1 MDKLNPGDVLEERYT
16 VVRAI
21 AEGGMSAV
29 YEVKDSRLPGRLVAK
44 QMRPSMLGQ
53 SMERAQLEQLFRREA
68 EVLSKLSHP
77 FLPKVTDYFES
88 DGRRFLVEELVEG
101 KTLEAWTENP
111 ESLREYRVVGWALQI
126 CQALQYLHDHGI
138 IYRDLKPSNVMITPT
153 DDIRLIDFG
162 LVRFYTLGKT
172 QDTIIMGTPGY
183 AAPEQYGQGQTDPR
197 SDIFSLGALMHHLLT
212 GIDPSIRPFVFG
224 SVREVN
230 SDVSEHVDYAVRKAV
245 QTDPHLRFESCEE
258 MEQALMGQR
267 PIPPQGERFAFGIE
281 PEPVRATAAATA
293 TCLGAGGLAWL
304 GLSVAPVTAFV
315 SMSLIP
321 VWLFSLWR
329 RYNEQKRLSE
339 LIIKVESDGLVLIEG
354 STRISFTW
362 YQVKEVSFE
371 HRRFDL
377 TPLLCITIGSR
388 HLRLPLGPSE
398 TLSNL
403 SEISGLHGAERL
415 SRLLIDRAG
424 LELTQPGGRV
434 YR

>member
-1 MDKLNPGDVLEERYT
+1 MDKLQPGDILEDRYT
-16 VVRAI
+16 VVRSI

-44 QMRPSMLGQ
+44 QMRPSMLGAG
-53 SMERAQLEQLFRREA
+53 MEKAQLEQLFRREA

-101 KTLEAWTENP
+101 QTLEAWANQDKE
-111 ESLREYRVVGWALQI
+111 LREFRVVGWALQI

-172 QDTIIMGTPGY
+172 QDTIVMGTPGY

-212 GIDPSIRPFVFG
+212 GIDPSVRPFVF
-224 SVREVN
+224 VPIRDHN
-230 SDVSEHVDYAVRKAV
+230 RDVSEHVDYAVRKAV
-245 QTDPHLRFESCEE
+245 QTDPELRFESCEV
-258 MEQALMGQR
+258 MEQALKGQR

-281 PEPVRATAAATA
+281 PEPVRATATATA
-293 TCLGAGGLAWL
+293 TCMVAGGVAWL
-304 GLSVAPVTAFV
+304 GLSVAPITSFV
-315 SMSLIP
+315 GLSLLP
-321 VWLFSLWR
+321 VWLFTLWR
-329 RYNEQKRLSE
+329 RYLEQKRLSE
-339 LIIKVESDGLVLIEG
+339 LVIKIENDGVVLIEG

-362 YQVKEVSFE
+362 YQVKEVRFE
-371 HRRFDL
+371 HRGFDL
-377 TPLLCITIGSR
+377 TPLLCLTIGSR
-388 HLRLPLGPSE
+388 HLKLPLGPSE

-403 SEISGLHGAERL
+403 SEISGLQGAERL

-424 LELTQPGGRV
+424 LELTQPGGRI

>member
-1 MDKLNPGDVLEERYT
+1 MDKLQVGDVLEERYT
-16 VVRAI
+16 IVRPI

-29 YEVKDSRLPGRLVAK
+29 YEVKDGRLPGRLVAK
-44 QMRPSMLGQ
+44 QMRPSMLGGG
-53 SMERAQLEQLFRREA
+53 MDTAQLEQLFRREA

-88 DGRRFLVEELVEG
+88 EGRRFLVEELVEG
-101 KTLEAWTENP
+101 KTLEAWTDNP
-111 ESLREYRVVGWALQI
+111 RSLREFRVVGWALQI

-172 QDTIIMGTPGY
+172 QDTVVMGTPGY

-197 SDIFSLGALMHHLLT
+197 SDVFSLGALMHHLLT
-212 GIDPSIRPFVFG
+212 GIDPSLRPFVFG
-224 SVREVN
+224 PVREVN
-230 SDVSEHVDYAVRKAV
+230 PDVSEHVDYAVRKAV
-245 QTDPHLRFESCEE
+245 QTDPNLRFESCEE

-281 PEPVRATAAATA
+281 AEALRPTATATA
-293 TCLGAGGLAWL
+293 TCLGAAGLAWL
-304 GLSVAPVTAFV
+304 GLSSAPVTGFV
-315 SMSLIP
+315 TLSLLP
-321 VWLFSLWR
+321 VWVFTLWR
-329 RYNEQKRLSE
+329 RYSEQKRLSE
-339 LIIKVESDGLVLIEG
+339 LVIKVESDGVILIEG
-354 STRISFTW
+354 STRVSFTW
-362 YQVKEVSFE
+362 FQVKEVRFE
-371 HRRFDL
+371 RRGFDL
-377 TPLLCITIGSR
+377 TPLLCLSIGSR
-388 HLRLPLGPSE
+388 RLKLPLGPSE

-403 SEISGLHGAERL
+403 SEISGLQGAERL

-424 LELTQPGGRV
+424 LELTQPGGSV